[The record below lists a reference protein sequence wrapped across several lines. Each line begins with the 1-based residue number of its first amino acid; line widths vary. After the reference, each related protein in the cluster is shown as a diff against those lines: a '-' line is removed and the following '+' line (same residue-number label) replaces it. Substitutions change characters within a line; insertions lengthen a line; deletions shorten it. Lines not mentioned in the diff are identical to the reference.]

1 MFSLADKTMLVT
13 GAAGGIGT
21 AMCKVLAGLGARVA
35 LTDLEDSGGRDAAA
49 ELGDQVTFYPMDV
62 TDSGDIDKTMDRI
75 EADLGPLSGVVANA
89 GIAPTGPTM
98 EYSQETWDK
107 VIAINQTGVFLTAQ
121 QAARRMDKHGGGAMV
136 LTSSIA
142 GISVVHPERHIAYGA
157 SKAAVAHMAALM
169 GVEWA
174 TKNIRVNALAPGYV
188 DTSILDGVKKD
199 DPEMFEEWV
208 AAMPIKRVLCP
219 EEIANVAAFLLSD
232 AASAIT
238 GATIAA
244 DGGYSK
250 A

>member
-1 MFSLADKTMLVT
+1 MISLADKTILVT
-13 GAAGGIGT
+13 GAAGGIGS
-21 AMCKVLAGLGARVA
+21 AMCRTCADLGAKVA
-35 LTDLEDSGGRDAAA
+35 LTDLADSDGGDVADD
-49 ELGDQVTFYPMDV
+49 LGERVTFYAMDV
-62 TDSGDIDKTMDRI
+62 TDQDDIRNTMERV
-75 EADLGPLSGVVANA
+75 EGDLGPLSGVVANA

-98 EYSQETWDK
+98 DYPKDTWDK

-121 QAARRMDKHGGGAMV
+121 EAGHRMNGRGGALV

-142 GISVVHPERHIAYGA
+142 GLSVVHPETHIAYGA

-174 TKNIRVNALAPGYV
+174 QKGIRVNAVAPGYV
-188 DTSILDGVKKD
+188 DTPILDAVKKD
-199 DPEMFEEWV
+199 DPEMAEEWV
-208 AAMPIKRVLCP
+208 DAMPIKRVLRP
-219 EEIANVAAFLLSD
+219 EEIANVTAFLLSD

>member
-1 MFSLADKTMLVT
+1 MFSLDGKTILVT
-13 GAAGGIGT
+13 GAAGGIGS
-21 AMCKVLAGLGARVA
+21 AMCKLMSDLGAKVA
-35 LTDLEDSGGRDAAA
+35 LTDLEDSGGRDVAAN
-49 ELGDQVTFYPMDV
+49 LGAQVTFYPMDV
-62 TDSGDIDKTMDRI
+62 TDADDIDRTMDRV
-75 EADLGPLSGVVANA
+75 EADLGPLSGIVANA

-98 EYSQETWDK
+98 DYKQETWDK

-121 QAARRMDKHGGGAMV
+121 RAARRMDRNGGGAMV

-157 SKAAVAHMAALM
+157 SKAAGAHMAALM

-174 TKNIRVNALAPGYV
+174 ERNIRVNAVAPGYV
-188 DTSILDGVKKD
+188 DTSILDSVKKD
-199 DPEMFEEWV
+199 DPDMFEEWV
-208 AAMPIKRVLCP
+208 AAMPIRRVLRP